1 MFALF
6 PLYLVPLLVYANKQ
20 DLIGSA
26 EASELSAGLA
36 LHSIKDRSWQIQ
48 ACCASTGEGVQVT
61 IINKLRNKIC
71 YIMFCVGWYELD
83 LQNTEN

>member
-1 MFALF
+1 MFYTLCI
-6 PLYLVPLLVYANKQ
+6 VPLLVYANKQ

-48 ACCASTGEGVQVT
+48 ACCASTGEGVQVNSHQYKQ
-61 IINKLRNKIC
+61 IKP
-71 YIMFCVGWYELD
+71 CVHLKTKSVA
-83 LQNTEN
+83 LFPL